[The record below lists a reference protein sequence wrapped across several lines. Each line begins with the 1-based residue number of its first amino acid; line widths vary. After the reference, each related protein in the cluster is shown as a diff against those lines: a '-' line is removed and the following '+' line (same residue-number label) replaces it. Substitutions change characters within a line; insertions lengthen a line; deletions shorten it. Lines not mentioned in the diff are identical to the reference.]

1 MGMLYHALLLNFY
14 LEQFFLNQTQ
24 DEIQLDS
31 SQKANMKRFHASYHG
46 RPERVCSKFDT
57 ISSMDQVLLIIGTYV
72 YQFSLCFVIQLWIAE
87 IATSQNDSI
96 IQGQLLCTG
105 FQIQHSG
112 GNIIVSS
119 TVSFMQAG
127 SIELRLAPPK
137 LTDS

>member
-1 MGMLYHALLLNFY
+1 M
-14 LEQFFLNQTQ
+14 
-24 DEIQLDS
+24 
-31 SQKANMKRFHASYHG
+31 
-46 RPERVCSKFDT
+46 
-57 ISSMDQVLLIIGTYV
+57 LLIIGTYV

-96 IQGQLLCTG
+96 IQGQLLYTG

-112 GNIIVSS
+112 GNIILISN